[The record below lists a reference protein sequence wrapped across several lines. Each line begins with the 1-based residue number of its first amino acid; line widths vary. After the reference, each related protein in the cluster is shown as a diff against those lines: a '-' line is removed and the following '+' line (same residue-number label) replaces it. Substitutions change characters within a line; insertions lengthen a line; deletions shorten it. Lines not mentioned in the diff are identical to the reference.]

1 MSKFDLTQKDI
12 HREVNRTILSQKQE
26 QICSTKNAQFPEN
39 CVEIQFLAERILLV
53 AETCSETTKR
63 QFVQYVWYA
72 AMKYKICL
80 ILVTHGIKLGISFQ
94 IRLSCI
100 YPLALGLSQVS
111 EECLHFVRYFSE
123 FDLFRITKYRNFKSD
138 FFLIWNATAFKDRND
153 ILIFG
158 HEIHSYKILR
168 IFFF

>member
-12 HREVNRTILSQKQE
+12 HREVNRTITILSQRQE

-80 ILVTHGIKLGISFQ
+80 ILVTHGIKLGISFCPVF
-94 IRLSCI
+94 ILWHWDCRKSVKNVYILSDISPSLI
-100 YPLALGLSQVS
+100 Y
-111 EECLHFVRYFSE
+111 FVLQNIGTSS
-123 FDLFRITKYRNFKSD
+123 LT
-138 FFLIWNATAFKDRND
+138 FF
-153 ILIFG
+153 
-158 HEIHSYKILR
+158 
-168 IFFF
+168 

>member
-1 MSKFDLTQKDI
+1 MEPRFLVQSWKSKFDIKQKDI
-12 HREVNRTILSQKQE
+12 HREVNRTITILSQKQE

-80 ILVTHGIKLGISFQ
+80 ILVTHGIKLGISFR
-94 IRLSCI
+94 IRFSCI
-100 YPLALGLSQVS
+100 YPLVLGLSQVN
-111 EECLHFVRYFSE
+111 EECIHFFQI
-123 FDLFRITKYRNFKSD
+123 FFRVWFIS
-138 FFLIWNATAFKDRND
+138 
-153 ILIFG
+153 
-158 HEIHSYKILR
+158 HYKI
-168 IFFF
+168 